1 MATADSVPGVSGGTI
16 AFVLG
21 FYDKFIGSINDLISG
36 SKEERIEA
44 ITFLAKIGVGWI
56 VGLVLSLL
64 FIASIFE
71 EHIYSISSVF
81 LGLIIVAIPLII
93 REEKVTL
100 SSKKSNIIFAFIG
113 LLIVFLITYFNPL
126 TNGGGQ
132 STSIDSLNL
141 GIILLVFFAGM
152 IAISAMVLPGISG
165 STILLIL
172 GLYAQI
178 INAVKEIIQFNMSYV
193 PIIFIFG
200 LGILTGAAVTIK
212 LVKKALTN
220 YRSATIYTIIG
231 LMIGSLYA
239 VVMGPASLEIPKD
252 PMTISSFNILFFIL
266 GGGLI
271 IGLEQLKNYF
281 QSLGNE

>member
-1 MATADSVPGVSGGTI
+1 
-16 AFVLG
+16 
-21 FYDKFIGSINDLISG
+21 
-36 SKEERIEA
+36 
-44 ITFLAKIGVGWI
+44 
-56 VGLVLSLL
+56 
-64 FIASIFE
+64 
-71 EHIYSISSVF
+71 
-81 LGLIIVAIPLII
+81 
-93 REEKVTL
+93 
-100 SSKKSNIIFAFIG
+100 
-113 LLIVFLITYFNPL
+113 
-126 TNGGGQ
+126 
-132 STSIDSLNL
+132 
-141 GIILLVFFAGM
+141 
-152 IAISAMVLPGISG
+152 MVLPGISG

-200 LGILTGAAVTIK
+200 LGILTGAAVTTK